1 MDLTVY
7 PTTDYDTWLNLTDA
21 NEYMLERLHTEAWTG
36 TLDEDLIK
44 AMQMAFRTMQE
55 LDIDLAYLDTS
66 TATAAQTAALLVAL
80 KRAQCEQALYEIE
93 NSESARDV
101 SALGLDGLIDV
112 KFSKGSGKVSRYSD
126 RAVALLRDYL
136 KGHVTNRFR

>member
-1 MDLTVY
+1 MNLTVY
-7 PTTDYDTWLNLTDA
+7 PATDYDTWLSLTDA
-21 NEYMLERLHTEAWTG
+21 NQYMLKRLHAETWIG

-44 AMQMAFRTMQE
+44 AMQMAFGTMSM
-55 LDIDLAYLDTS
+55 LDVDLDYLTTGTTDQ
-66 TATAAQTAALLVAL
+66 AAALLVAL

-101 SALGLDGLIDV
+101 SVLGLDGLVDV

-126 RAVALLRDYL
+126 RAIAILRPYL
-136 KGHVTNRFR
+136 KSNVIKRFR